1 MSRAVWLSLFLV
13 ACGPPPVELPDA
25 SVEDAGELLDAG
37 VDDAGVTDSGVED
50 SGIADAG
57 ADDAGVEDAGT
68 PDAGPDD
75 AGVPDAGVPDAG
87 REDAGVVDAGPPG
100 CPVPTGSEAPF
111 TLRAVAA
118 NLTSGNGQDYNLG
131 HGTRI
136 MRGLSADIVM
146 IQEFNYQSD
155 SMADFNS
162 YVSSNFG
169 PGFSWFR
176 GVGNIPNGIISR
188 WQIVDQGE
196 WNGEAPDR
204 ELTWA
209 KVDLPGPHD
218 LFVISVHFLT
228 SNASDRNLDART
240 IMNRLDAGV
249 SPYDYVLLGGDFNT
263 NTTNE
268 NAFNTLSP
276 RFKTSMPHPV
286 DQRGNPGTNAN
297 RDKPYDQVLAST
309 CLAGVQI
316 PTVVGAATFPGGLV
330 VDTRVFADAGTLA
343 DIAPALAGDS
353 AAPSM
358 QHMAVVKDFLISP

>member
-25 SVEDAGELLDAG
+25 SVEDSGVVVDAG
-37 VDDAGVTDSGVED
+37 LEDAGVED
-50 SGIADAG
+50 SGVTDAGTPDAG
-57 ADDAGVEDAGT
+57 ADDAGL
-68 PDAGPDD
+68 
-75 AGVPDAGVPDAG
+75 PDAGVPDAG
-87 REDAGVVDAGPPG
+87 QPDAGFDAGVADSGIEDAGVVDAGPPG

-136 MRGLSADIVM
+136 MRGLVPDIVM
-146 IQEFNYQSD
+146 IQEFSYQGD
-155 SMADFNS
+155 STADFNS
-162 YVSSNFG
+162 YVASNFG
-169 PGFSWFR
+169 PEFTWFR

-316 PTVVGAATFPGGLV
+316 PTVVGAASFPGGLV